1 MEQKLN
7 LNINLD
13 EIWFLGIPN
22 IINYRLEFIN
32 HKFKTPDPIWWTEII
47 NNNKY
52 RFK

>member
-7 LNINLD
+7 LNINLG

-22 IINYRLEFIN
+22 ITNYRLEFIN